1 MASEKIIEEIESLLF
16 TEAEFGALF
25 DIQIDYLKET
35 VRLDVLSTSR
45 KRIKKTIL
53 LFEQVLSFYMCK
65 SEDVEEFRLKNE
77 LNDEDEALLSEIS
90 YHPYGFGKINIETIN
105 AKIKGIEKITS
116 KTNFYFQVNNKDYF
130 FLEANRLV
138 INHKVFNNLLMF
150 KKDT

>member
-53 LFEQVLSFYMCK
+53 LFEQVLSLYMCK
-65 SEDVEEFRLKNE
+65 SEDADGFRLNE
-77 LNDEDEALLSEIS
+77 LNDTDDALLSEIS
-90 YHPYGFGKINIETIN
+90 YHPYGFGKIKAEIIN
-105 AKIKGIEKITS
+105 TKLKGIEITS
-116 KTNFYFQVNNKDYF
+116 NTNFYFQVNNKDYF
-130 FLEANRLV
+130 FIEANRLV
-138 INHKVFNNLLMF
+138 INNKVFTNLLGP
-150 KKDT
+150 

>member
-1 MASEKIIEEIESLLF
+1 MTSEKIFKEIESLLF

-53 LFEQVLSFYMCK
+53 LFEQVLSLYMCK
-65 SEDVEEFRLKNE
+65 SEDAEGFRLNE
-77 LNDEDEALLSEIS
+77 LNDTDDALLSEIS
-90 YHPYGFGKINIETIN
+90 YHPYGLGKIKVDSIN
-105 AKIKGIEKITS
+105 TKLKGFKEITS
-116 KTNFYFQVNNKDYF
+116 NTNFYFQVNNKDYF

-138 INHKVFNNLLMF
+138 INNKVFNNLLVP
-150 KKDT
+150 

>member
-53 LFEQVLSFYMCK
+53 LFEQVLSLYMCK
-65 SEDVEEFRLKNE
+65 SEDAEGFRLNE
-77 LNDEDEALLSEIS
+77 LNDTDEALLSEIS
-90 YHPYGFGKINIETIN
+90 YHPYCFGKINVETIN
-105 AKIKGIEKITS
+105 AKLKGIKEITS
-116 KTNFYFQVNNKDYF
+116 NTNFYFQVNNKDYF
-130 FLEANRLV
+130 FIEANRLV
-138 INHKVFNNLLMF
+138 INNKVFNNLLVP
-150 KKDT
+150 

>member
-1 MASEKIIEEIESLLF
+1 MTREKIFKEIESLLF

-53 LFEQVLSFYMCK
+53 LFEQVLSLYVCK
-65 SEDVEEFRLKNE
+65 SEDAGGFRLNE
-77 LNDEDEALLSEIS
+77 LNDTDDALLSEIS
-90 YHPYGFGKINIETIN
+90 YHPYGFGKINVETIN
-105 AKIKGIEKITS
+105 AKLKGFKEITS
-116 KTNFYFQVNNKDYF
+116 ITNFYFQVNNKDYF

-138 INHKVFNNLLMF
+138 INNKVFNNLLVP
-150 KKDT
+150 

>member
-1 MASEKIIEEIESLLF
+1 MVSEKIFKEIESLLF

-53 LFEQVLSFYMCK
+53 LFEQVLSLYVCK
-65 SEDVEEFRLKNE
+65 SEDAEGFRLNE
-77 LNDEDEALLSEIS
+77 LNDTDDALLSEIS
-90 YHPYGFGKINIETIN
+90 YHPYGFGKINVETIN
-105 AKIKGIEKITS
+105 AKLKGIKEITS
-116 KTNFYFQVNNKDYF
+116 NTNFYFQVNNKDYF

-138 INHKVFNNLLMF
+138 INNKMFNNLLVP
-150 KKDT
+150 

>member
-25 DIQIDYLKET
+25 DIQIEYLKET

-65 SEDVEEFRLKNE
+65 SEDVEEFRLNE

-90 YHPYGFGKINIETIN
+90 YHPYGFGKIKAEILNT
-105 AKIKGIEKITS
+105 KLKGIEITS
-116 KTNFYFQVNNKDYF
+116 NTNFYFQVNNKDYF

-138 INHKVFNNLLMF
+138 INNKVFNNLLVP
-150 KKDT
+150 

>member
-25 DIQIDYLKET
+25 DIQIDYLKES

-45 KRIKKTIL
+45 KQIKKTIL
-53 LFEQVLSFYMCK
+53 LFEQVLSLYVCK
-65 SEDVEEFRLKNE
+65 SEDAEGFRLNE
-77 LNDEDEALLSEIS
+77 LNDIDEALLSEIS
-90 YHPYGFGKINIETIN
+90 YHPYGFGKINVETIN

>member
-16 TEAEFGALF
+16 TEAEFGGLF

-45 KRIKKTIL
+45 KRIKRTNL
-53 LFEQVLSFYMCK
+53 LFEQVLSLYMCK
-65 SEDVEEFRLKNE
+65 SEDAEGFRLNE
-77 LNDEDEALLSEIS
+77 LNDTDEALLSEIS
-90 YHPYGFGKINIETIN
+90 YHPYGFGKINAN
-105 AKIKGIEKITS
+105 LKGIKEIS
-116 KTNFYFQVNNKDYF
+116 SNTNFYFQLNNKDYF

-138 INHKVFNNLLMF
+138 INRKVFNNLLMF

>member
-1 MASEKIIEEIESLLF
+1 MVSEKIFKEIESLLF

-53 LFEQVLSFYMCK
+53 LFEQVLSLYVCK
-65 SEDVEEFRLKNE
+65 SEDAEGFRLNE
-77 LNDEDEALLSEIS
+77 LNDTDVALLSEIS
-90 YHPYGFGKINIETIN
+90 YHPYGFGKINVETIN
-105 AKIKGIEKITS
+105 AKLKGFKEITS
-116 KTNFYFQVNNKDYF
+116 NTNFYFQVNNKDYF

-138 INHKVFNNLLMF
+138 INNKVFNNLLDR
-150 KKDT
+150 KSVV